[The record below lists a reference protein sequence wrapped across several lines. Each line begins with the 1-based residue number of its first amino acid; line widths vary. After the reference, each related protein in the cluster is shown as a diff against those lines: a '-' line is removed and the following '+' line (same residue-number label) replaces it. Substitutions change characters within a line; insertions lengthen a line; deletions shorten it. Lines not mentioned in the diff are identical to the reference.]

1 MPTVTHQYLHTV
13 CKELLTANQV
23 NDEHADL
30 IANHLVSANLSG
42 HDSHGIIQLLV
53 YIDRIEKGHIV
64 PDAPITILNETATT
78 ARINGNWGF
87 GYVVT
92 TQAMELAISKA
103 KTSNVG
109 VISIF
114 QQSHIGRLA
123 TYSITAAQEGMIG
136 FITADSGR
144 TVKNVVPYG
153 GKESRLGTNP
163 LCMAFPSNLPGPFC
177 IDLATAS
184 VARGKVDLAK
194 QRGEPIPLG
203 WIIDKN
209 GQPSTDPTDLDRGGS
224 ILPIGGDQG
233 YKGYGLSVMVEVLSG
248 ILTGLGFGVDPK
260 GIHND
265 GCFVMAIN
273 IEAFRSLQSF
283 TKDITEFAAYLQ
295 ATPLAPGAH
304 RVYYP
309 GELEYLTTLE
319 RKDKGIFVEDATWQ
333 KITSLIKQYGIR
345 NL

>member
-1 MPTVTHQYLHTV
+1 MPTFSHHYLHSV
-13 CKELLTANQV
+13 CHRLLTSNRV
-23 NDEHADL
+23 KEEHAQL
-30 IANHLVSANLSG
+30 IAEHLVSANLSG

-53 YIDRIEKGHIV
+53 YIDRIEKSHIL

-92 TQAMELAISKA
+92 THAMEMAISKA

-123 TYSITAAQEGMIG
+123 TYSIAAAHEGMIG

-184 VARGKVDLAK
+184 VAKGKVDLAK
-194 QRGEPIPLG
+194 QRGESIPLG

-209 GQPSTDPTDLDRGGS
+209 GQPSTDPNDLDLGGS

-273 IEAFRSLQSF
+273 IEAFRSLKSF

-309 GELEYLTTLE
+309 GELEYITTLE

-333 KITSLIKQYGIR
+333 RITSLIKQYGIR

>member
-1 MPTVTHQYLHTV
+1 MPTFSHQYLQSV
-13 CKELLTANQV
+13 CRSLLVANRVKEEDAQ
-23 NDEHADL
+23 L
-30 IANHLVSANLSG
+30 IAEHLVSANLSG

-53 YIDRIEKGHIV
+53 YIDRIEKGHIL
-64 PDAPITILNETATT
+64 PDASLEILQETSTT
-78 ARINGNWGF
+78 ARINGHWGF
-87 GYVVT
+87 GYVIT
-92 TQAMELAISKA
+92 TQAMDLAIRKA
-103 KTSNVG
+103 KESNVG
-109 VISIF
+109 IISVF

-144 TVKNVVPYG
+144 TVKNVVPFG

-184 VARGKVDLAK
+184 VAKGKVDLAK
-194 QRGEPIPLG
+194 QRGESIPLG

-209 GQPSTDPTDLDRGGS
+209 GRPSTNPNDLDLGGS

-233 YKGYGLSVMVEVLSG
+233 YKGYGLSVIVEVLSG
-248 ILTGLGFGVDPK
+248 ILTGLGFGVDPE

-273 IEAFRSLQSF
+273 VEAFRSLKSF
-283 TKDITEFAAYLQ
+283 TKDITAFAEYLQ
-295 ATPLAPGAH
+295 ETPLAPNSNK
-304 RVYYP
+304 VYYP
-309 GELEYLTTLE
+309 GELEYLTAIE
-319 RKDKGIFVEDATWQ
+319 RKDKGIFVEEATW
-333 KITSLIKQYGIR
+333 KSITSLMTRYGITTP
-345 NL
+345 